1 MAHRSSRTDEAFHRL
16 RADIL
21 NGRFQPG
28 SRLRVEALSEQ
39 YGVSSGV
46 IREALPRLVGQGLA
60 VASPQQGVR
69 VVSIDQADLQQ
80 LTEAATEVET
90 LVLRRSLAE
99 GSLEWE
105 AQVLAAHHHLS
116 RLPLHEPDGT
126 IADEWAEAHARF
138 HLAILDG
145 CANRRLV
152 GIAAALRDAGEVY
165 RRWSDRPG
173 ELSEAQHHDNHHR
186 ICELV
191 VGREA
196 EAAIE
201 ALREHIALT
210 AQLILRPGV
219 EGTLG

>member
-1 MAHRSSRTDEAFHRL
+1 MAQRSSRTDDAFHRL

-80 LTEAATEVET
+80 LTEAATEIET

-116 RLPLHEPDGT
+116 RLPLHESDGT
-126 IADEWAEAHARF
+126 IGDEWAEAHARF

-145 CANRRLV
+145 CSNRRLV

-173 ELSEAQHHDNHHR
+173 ELTQAQHEDNHRR

-191 VGREA
+191 VSREVD
-196 EAAIE
+196 AAIE
-201 ALREHIALT
+201 ALREHIGLT

-219 EGTLG
+219 EHS

>member
-1 MAHRSSRTDEAFHRL
+1 MAPRSSRTDDAFHRL

-28 SRLRVEALSEQ
+28 SRLRVEALGEQ

-80 LTEAATEVET
+80 LTEAAIEVET
-90 LVLRRSLAE
+90 LVLHRSLAE
-99 GSLEWE
+99 GSLDWE

-116 RLPLHEPDGT
+116 RLPLHEQDGT
-126 IADEWAEAHARF
+126 ITDEWAEAHARF
-138 HLAILDG
+138 HLAILEG
-145 CANRRLV
+145 CSNRRLV
-152 GIAAALRDAGEVY
+152 GIAASLRDAGEVY

-173 ELSEAQHHDNHHR
+173 ELTEAQHHDNHR
-186 ICELV
+186 RLCELV
-191 VGREA
+191 VSRDTD
-196 EAAIE
+196 AAVA
-201 ALREHIALT
+201 ALREHISLT

-219 EGTLG
+219 LD